1 MPSLIVAVDS
11 EFQPITNNKT
21 RPISVQIQ
29 ATGMKEKFFI
39 HPRSSDKVQAKA
51 REVRHT
57 IFESPFVIIDYL
69 GCEWKPLEGNP
80 KNYERCD
87 IHIFYSFKDIEFTF
101 RDEET
106 YSKFVLPQLSRTRR
120 ISSKTQ
126 VSTDVGYFSVDS
138 IGLPYMIR
146 LPDENNGGK
155 MRWYKLS
162 ISITDICAMQGAE
175 SLHTYAKNVGIE
187 MLTKS
192 HYNAIQKANME
203 QNYIDD
209 ALYFEDYAMGD
220 TPLVE
225 IKKETVKFY
234 NHIGEIIGI
243 TPKNV
248 DEFWGLS
255 TGKIVASMLNDW
267 ICVQLKTSSEELYQA
282 NKIAGSEGITG
293 LSKTIKSPSLVYCA
307 MVDGGRAVKERALTI
322 LLGYLIDIDIDGCY
336 GNGLKNQFYAVGT
349 PTITDKKMTLK
360 DWLKKYKKQLIPGL
374 WYARISWD
382 NAPFRQDLLISKTD
396 EAFTSWYWVV
406 NGRDN
411 EGFNILDDGNKV
423 YDASM
428 ALTTNSLHQASLN
441 HDLLQAL
448 EFVSSNQE
456 WGWLLNNAYIES
468 SLIYERKNEVK
479 EVTSCMKK
487 GAELSNDANVIV
499 KGSKKWVRVELANL
513 ATLLLTERKKHPKK
527 TPLNTFLKLII
538 NTIYGCIASE
548 FFSVKN
554 SCVSNVIVGNNI
566 TARARCLGWVM
577 AKGLHSVMTITD
589 GGVFDINNVL
599 EFKRMSL
606 NLLEQLHRDNFNVPS
621 DRQFFARQKPLL
633 DNVISI
639 DTSIDL
645 KEVDRLAWEH
655 LKNIF
660 TDLDIFKFNQFSF
673 ESKFAYHKL
682 ILHSKVD
689 YLLETAT
696 GEKTVAFRGM
706 PKIWSEEKQK
716 KIVNPVVYKLFDAIE
731 KDEPIKVE
739 LETTEL
745 LSLADWKANTSRD
758 NNYELL
764 PHDQISKTKVFYS
777 HTPKGYRCKD
787 LSEYK
792 KLERD
797 YQYAKNLESA
807 DEVAKV
813 KPDE

>member
-1 MPSLIVAVDS
+1 MPTLIVAVDS
-11 EFQPITNNKT
+11 EFQPITNKKT
-21 RPISVQIQ
+21 IPISVQIQ

-39 HPRSSDKVQAKA
+39 HPKSSDRVQAKA
-51 REVRHT
+51 REVGHT
-57 IFESPFVIIDYL
+57 IFESPFVIFDYL
-69 GCEWKPLEGNP
+69 ECDWKYLEGNP
-80 KNYERCD
+80 KNYERIN
-87 IHIFYSFKDIEFTF
+87 IHLFYSFKDAEFLF

-106 YSKFVLPQLSRTRR
+106 YTKFVLPHLSRTRR

-126 VSTDVGYFSVDS
+126 VSTDLGTFCVESV
-138 IGLPYMIR
+138 GLPYMVQ
-146 LPDENNGGK
+146 LPDESNGGK
-155 MRWYKLS
+155 MRWYKVS

-175 SLHTYAKNVGIE
+175 SLHTYASNVGIE

-209 ALYFEDYAMGD
+209 PFKFVDYAMGD
-220 TPLVE
+220 TRLVE
-225 IKKETVKFY
+225 IKEKTVKFY
-234 NHIGEIIGI
+234 NHIAELIEIN
-243 TPKNV
+243 PKSV

-267 ICVQLKTSSEELYQA
+267 ICIQLKIDSEELYQA
-282 NKIAGSEGITG
+282 NKVAGSEGITG
-293 LSKTIKSPSLVYCA
+293 LSKTIKSPSLIYCA
-307 MVDGGRAVKERALTI
+307 MVDGGRAVKERALNI
-322 LLGYLIDIDIDGCY
+322 LLGFLIDIDIDGCY

-349 PTITDKKMTLK
+349 PTITDKRTLLK
-360 DWLKKYKKQLIPGL
+360 DWLKKYKKQLVPGL
-374 WYARISWD
+374 WYARIGWD
-382 NAPFRQDLLISKTD
+382 NAPFKQDLLISKTD
-396 EAFTSWYWVV
+396 EAFTTWHWVV

-411 EGFNILDDGNKV
+411 EGFEILDDSNKV

-448 EFVSSNQE
+448 EFVTSNQE

-468 SLIYERKNEVK
+468 SLIYEKRNEVK
-479 EVTSCMKK
+479 EVTSTMKK
-487 GAELSNDANVIV
+487 GVELSEEVNTIL

-513 ATLLLTERKKHPKK
+513 ANLLLTERKKHPKK

-554 SCVSNVIVGNNI
+554 SCVSNIVVGNNI
-566 TARARCLGWVM
+566 TARARCLAWCM
-577 AKGLHSVMTITD
+577 AKGFHSAMSITD
-589 GGVFDINNVL
+589 GGVFDVNNVL

-606 NLLEQLHRDNFNVPS
+606 NLLEQLHRDDFVTSSDKNV
-621 DRQFFARQKPLL
+621 FVIQKPLL
-633 DNVISI
+633 GDVINLDANI
-639 DTSIDL
+639 NL
-645 KEVDRLAWEH
+645 KEVDNLAWEH

-689 YLLETAT
+689 YLLETNT

-716 KIVNPVVYKLFDAIE
+716 KIVNPIVYKLFDAIE
-731 KDEPIKVE
+731 HDKPIKVE

-745 LSLADWKANTSRD
+745 LSLADWKANISRD
-758 NNYELL
+758 NKYELL

-777 HTPKGYRCKD
+777 HTPKGYRCRSLK
-787 LSEYK
+787 EYRQID
-792 KLERD
+792 RD
-797 YQYAKNLESA
+797 YQFAKNLGSPE
-807 DEVAKV
+807 EVAEV
-813 KPDE
+813 KPIE